1 MSLSE
6 KIINNNKLKFLNFIC
21 TSRSDYQQLDEKKL
35 KKAKLFNWMYLSIIF
50 IAIVISFIPLFFI
63 SSENELVIMD
73 SKWMSALNIIVLIIL
88 TIDYLLRWITYPIRI
103 KHNSVNP
110 LLFFIFTSSSIM
122 ILASIS
128 SAVLFVTVSFL
139 PNDKELI
146 KVAKALSVLKIF
158 RFILLLNII
167 PSFKILTEVF
177 IRSRS
182 IVFNLLLVLFSF
194 IFIFAL
200 IIYSIEYSA
209 NPQINNYSDALYYSF
224 ITVCTV
230 GFGDIVCVTNEG
242 RFLSV
247 ILGIL
252 GSIAFAIPFG
262 IVVGA
267 FNVKIK
273 EKYKN
278 IDQMDV
284 YSTTTLVEK
293 TYLKLNKNRKT
304 KNKSA
309 TIILN
314 KILKKDSDISEKI
327 ISCLGGSD
335 NIEVFEEIDNKKTKL
350 VIINSNKINEHK
362 LDLLLE
368 ILEIGYQYNHN

>member
-262 IVVGA
+262 IVLGA

-293 TYLKLNKNRKT
+293 TYLKLNKNMKT